1 MRARGLTTLA
11 LALVLAGPA
20 SAQLSRDYPA
30 KGKAIDAMRVARDYS
45 DVVNQRARSVSLMR
59 ARAHGF
65 VPSPELNAYVTSVL
79 TKLLT
84 GVPLPASFSPN
95 VKVLGAP
102 DFGAVCT
109 PDGTIVL
116 SIGLLER
123 VESEDELAFILG
135 HEISHAILRHHASDW
150 FTKAQYYAVLN
161 ASTLSE
167 VADNAQQVAAAA
179 GVNTGVDLT
188 NVRRSFDIATKVYAL
203 SENVLAPSF
212 QQGQEDQ
219 ADALGLDLMI
229 KAGYSPAGADAALQH
244 LGASEAA
251 AQAAAAS
258 AEAAAGGGAQR
269 SGGLGG
275 FGSMLG
281 GLATGALT
289 GSGPSLQNMSTA
301 EVLTLSGL
309 ALDAAAGSMAK
320 ETKAHRPATQRA
332 DMIAAYQFREYRD
345 LVPGDLQRLAWGRP
359 DPQGQLLVKV
369 LTNYRASDAVEAYVQ
384 AQRQPGARAP
394 SLAEARRAADIANQA
409 PTNDHAYTQFAV
421 SLLRTSENR
430 AADAE
435 AARQAALKSPEPSW
449 IAYNAAI
456 DEKLKLRNFA
466 AADVTMQEAV
476 QRFEDSPILLPK
488 RIAILHGLGRDPEA
502 RQLLTKCT
510 TYDVKELRTQCEK
523 ALNS

>member
-1 MRARGLTTLA
+1 MRARGLTTLV
-11 LALVLAGPA
+11 LALLLAGPA
-20 SAQLSRDYPA
+20 SAQLSKDYPA
-30 KGKAIDAMRVARDYS
+30 RGKALDGMRAARDYS
-45 DVVNQRARSVSLMR
+45 DVVNQRPRSISIMR

-65 VPSPELNAYVTSVL
+65 VPSPELNAYVTGVL
-79 TKLLT
+79 TRLLA

-95 VKVLGAP
+95 VKVLAAP

-135 HEISHAILRHHASDW
+135 HEISHAILRHHGSDW

-161 ASTLSE
+161 AGTLSE
-167 VADNAQQVAAAA
+167 VADNVQRVNAAA

-188 NVRRSFDIATKVYAL
+188 NLRRSIDIATKVYTL
-203 SENVLAPSF
+203 SENVLAPQF

-229 KAGYSPAGADAALQH
+229 KAGYSPAGADAALAH

-251 AQAAAAS
+251 AEAAAAS
-258 AEAAAGGGAQR
+258 AQAATGGASAQNR
-269 SGGLGG
+269 GGGLGG

-281 GLATGALT
+281 GLANGALT
-289 GSGPSLQNMSTA
+289 GGASLQNMSTGEMLA
-301 EVLTLSGL
+301 LGSL
-309 ALDAAAGSMAK
+309 ALDAATNSMAK

-332 DMIAAYQFREYRD
+332 DMVAAYQFREYRD
-345 LVPGDLQRLAWGRP
+345 LVPGDLQRLAWGKP
-359 DPQGQLLVKV
+359 DAQGQLLVKV
-369 LTNYRASDAVEAYVQ
+369 LTNYRASDAVEDYVQ
-384 AQRQPGARAP
+384 AQQRGGSGP
-394 SLAEARRAADIANQA
+394 SLVEARRAADMVDKA
-409 PTNDHAYTQFAV
+409 PTANHAYTQFAV
-421 SLLRTSENR
+421 ALLRTSEQK

-435 AARQAALKSPEPSW
+435 AARQAALHSPEPSW
-449 IAYNAAI
+449 IAYNSAI
-456 DEKLKLRNFA
+456 DEKIRVRNFT
-466 AADVTMQEAV
+466 AADTTMQEAV

-488 RIAILHGLGRDPEA
+488 RITILHGLGRDAEA
-502 RQLLTKCT
+502 RQLLTKCS

-523 ALNS
+523 ALNG